1 MKQDILT
8 LKLTGYT
15 VKGTA
20 DLTPWGGGNACIE
33 MAPFNVKRIDK
44 RTLLNNINDNGFG
57 VQAINVAICDIYKNY
72 EGTLQYLKTVEV
84 GKISINTTLIH
95 NNNF

>member
-1 MKQDILT
+1 MKQGILT

-33 MAPFNVKRIDK
+33 MAPFNVKRTDK
-44 RTLLNNINDNGFG
+44 RTLLSNINDNGFG
-57 VQAINVAICDIYKNY
+57 VQAINGAICDIYKNY
-72 EGTLQYLKTVEV
+72 EGTLQYLKTVIV
-84 GKISINTTLIH
+84 GKISDRTEEIH
-95 NNNF
+95 NNSF